1 MKAFYNIG
9 IRSYS
14 FGVKL
19 AGIFGNSKAK
29 KWTAGRKDWRKT
41 IKNQLGNSEKN
52 IWIHATSLG
61 EFEQVKP
68 LIEKIKADNA
78 FSEYKIVVTFFSPSG
93 FEYSKNYELA
103 DFKFYLPID
112 TKIHAADF
120 IELINPS
127 IAIFVKYDFW
137 FNYLELLQKK
147 QIPHLFFGCNFREN
161 QIYFK
166 PVNKWQVEILQK
178 INRLFTLNKRSFDV
192 LKNHSFSNM
201 EICGDTR
208 FDKVI
213 QNATRCQPIALIEQF
228 KQNKILLILGSSW
241 EKEEDILA
249 DYLEKNKE
257 WNEQL
262 KNYYC
267 SS

>member
-1 MKAFYNIG
+1 MFLYTEKHLANFTLTKTALKAIYNIG

-14 FGVKL
+14 LGVKL
-19 AGIFGNSKAK
+19 AGAFGNSKAK
-29 KWTAGRKDWRKT
+29 KWAAGRKDWRKT
-41 IKNQLGNSEKN
+41 IKNQLGSNEKN

-93 FEYSKNYELA
+93 YDYSKNYELA

-112 TKIHAADF
+112 TKINATDF

-147 QIPHLFFGCNFREN
+147 QIPHLFFGCNFRKIKSISN
-161 QIYFK
+161 Q
-166 PVNKWQVEILQK
+166 
-178 INRLFTLNKRSFDV
+178 
-192 LKNHSFSNM
+192 
-201 EICGDTR
+201 
-208 FDKVI
+208 
-213 QNATRCQPIALIEQF
+213 LISG
-228 KQNKILLILGSSW
+228 K
-241 EKEEDILA
+241 
-249 DYLEKNKE
+249 
-257 WNEQL
+257 
-262 KNYYC
+262 
-267 SS
+267 